1 MDEAPRIRRLSASVI
16 NKIAAGEVVERPASV
31 VKELVENS
39 LDAGASRIEV
49 LLEAGGLELIR
60 IVDDGGG
67 IAPDDLPLAVA
78 SHATSKLRE
87 ADDLFR
93 VRTLGFR
100 GEALASISEVS
111 RFLLRSRTANEAS
124 GYEIEVN
131 GGTMGEVAPCACA
144 VGTTIEVRD
153 LFFNTPVRKKF
164 LRTAQ
169 TEASHAS
176 ETFLRLALA
185 SPNVRFTLR
194 HGGRTLYDLPAESNW
209 TERIAA
215 LAGRE
220 VVDCLIGVQS
230 RDGDTGIAGYVAD
243 PRQSRSNNRMQYLFL
258 NGRPIRDK
266 ALQHA
271 LTEAYRGLL
280 MTGRHPIA
288 FLRLSM
294 PPESI
299 DVNVHPT
306 KMEVRF
312 QESGKLYS
320 QLLGTLR
327 QKFLTTDLT
336 VAVRDR
342 RESGAFD
349 PFSDRPEALQDP
361 GTVERRQQE
370 LVDWAR
376 GQFPGIE
383 SVSAPRE
390 GVGRELPLDF
400 PRVPSH
406 DCPVAYQPG
415 DRSPSASEA
424 PAEEEGYASGG
435 GLRMHAFNRESVF
448 DAWNQGDAGAA
459 DKATAGEAPHERT
472 RRDDAHGPPKSSR
485 HSAPRAMQVHNRYLV
500 AEDEGGM
507 VIIDQHALHERI
519 IYEQLRVRIAGGS
532 LEIQRLL
539 VPEAV
544 ELTGDEAAAVGAAQ
558 DLFRQV
564 GFLVEPFGGNAVLL
578 SGYPALLA
586 RIHPIEALREAAD
599 HLVRSGK
606 APDPRVTLEGLLSMM
621 ACKAA
626 IKAGDPLTPE
636 EMESLISQRHLCD
649 DAHHCPHG
657 RPTSLR
663 FSRDELDRRFK
674 RT

>member
-1 MDEAPRIRRLSASVI
+1 MDERPRIRRLSAGVI

-39 LDAGASRIEV
+39 LDAGATRIEV
-49 LLEAGGLELIR
+49 QLEAGGLELVR
-60 IVDDGGG
+60 IVDDGRG
-67 IAPDDLPLAVA
+67 IDSEDLPLAVA
-78 SHATSKLRE
+78 SHATSKLRD

-111 RFLLRSRTANEAS
+111 RFLLRSRTAAEAG

-131 GGTMGEVAPCACA
+131 GGAVGEVVPCACA

-153 LFFNTPVRKKF
+153 LFFNTPVRRKF

-185 SPNVRFTLR
+185 SPHVRFILR
-194 HGGRTLYDLPAESNW
+194 NGTRTLYDLPAESNW

-230 RDGDTGIAGYVAD
+230 RDGDVTLAGYVCD

-342 RESGAFD
+342 RERGEFD
-349 PFSDRPEALQDP
+349 PFSDKPETLQDP
-361 GTVERRQQE
+361 QAVERQQRE

-376 GQFPGIE
+376 GQFPTVETIAAAPD
-383 SVSAPRE
+383 SSASDWRAK
-390 GVGRELPLDF
+390 ELPLDF
-400 PRVPSH
+400 R
-406 DCPVAYQPG
+406 PVAYQPG
-415 DRSPSASEA
+415 DRAPTADEA
-424 PAEEEGYASGG
+424 PEGEDAYATGG
-435 GLRMHAFNRESVF
+435 ELRMHSVNREAVF
-448 DAWNQGDAGAA
+448 DAWNEGGSRAVEAVSSNASGAVA
-459 DKATAGEAPHERT
+459 RREEAHETPRF
-472 RRDDAHGPPKSSR
+472 SR

-519 IYEQLRVRIAGGS
+519 LYEQLRVRIAGGA

-544 ELTGDEAAAVGAAQ
+544 ELTGDEAAAVGASQ
-558 DLFRQV
+558 ELFRQV

-586 RIHPIEALREAAD
+586 RVHPIEALREAAD

-636 EMESLISQRHLCD
+636 EMESLLAQRHLCD

>member
-1 MDEAPRIRRLSASVI
+1 MSEAVTTDERPRIRRLSAGVI

-31 VKELVENS
+31 VKELVENC
-39 LDAGASRIEV
+39 LDAGATRIEV
-49 LLEAGGLELIR
+49 LLEAGGLELVR
-60 IVDDGGG
+60 VVDDGGG
-67 IAPDDLPLAVA
+67 IAPQDLPLAVA

-111 RFLLRSRTANEAS
+111 RFLLRSRTAADAG
-124 GYEIEVN
+124 GYELEVN
-131 GGTMGEVAPCACA
+131 GGTIGEVTPCACA

-185 SPNVRFTLR
+185 SPHVRFTLR
-194 HGGRTLYDLPAESNW
+194 NGGRTLYDLPAESNW

-230 RDGDTGIAGYVAD
+230 RDGDTALAGYVAD

-349 PFSDRPEALQDP
+349 PFSDRPETLQDP
-361 GTVERRQQE
+361 AIVERRQQE

-376 GQFPGIE
+376 GQFPNVE

-390 GVGRELPLDF
+390 SVGRELPLDF
-400 PRVPSH
+400 R
-406 DCPVAYQPG
+406 PVAYQPG
-415 DRSPSASEA
+415 DRAPTASEA
-424 PAEEEGYASGG
+424 PAEDDGYASGG
-435 GLRMHAFNRESVF
+435 GLRMHAFDREAVF
-448 DAWNQGDAGAA
+448 DAWNQGGSDAAA
-459 DKATAGEAPHERT
+459 KASAGEASDQI
-472 RRDDAHGPPKSSR
+472 RRDESHGLPKASR

-519 IYEQLRVRIAGGS
+519 IYEQLRVRIAGGA

-544 ELTGDEAAAVGAAQ
+544 ELTGDEAAAVGSAQ
-558 DLFRQV
+558 ELFRQV

-636 EMESLISQRHLCD
+636 EMESLIAQRHLCD